1 MTKLGITCGFLL
13 VALVHVSLA
22 SGQNWDLVWADEF
35 DVDGLIDT
43 SKWSYQVG
51 ASGWGN
57 QELQYYTE
65 ERAENVRVENGRL
78 VIEARNESFNGA
90 NYTSGRIRTIGLGDW
105 LYGRIEVRAKLPAGR
120 GTWPAIWMLASDSP
134 YGSWPAMGEIDIM
147 EAVGHEPGRT
157 NSAIHTGG
165 LNHRLG
171 NNPFASLTVPTSAT
185 EFHTYAVDWTPN
197 RITTYVDDS
206 ISLIFNRNGGDWQR
220 WPFDNAFHLLLNIAV
235 GGTWGGAQ
243 GVDPA
248 VFPTRMEVDYVRV
261 YEDLDGPPQ
270 VSFSGVTT
278 DTLRLAPGSSVSIE
292 ALADDPNST
301 IESLGIF
308 QQDGLL
314 TSVRDGTVT
323 ANLADLYPGCYELRA
338 VAIDNDGWE
347 GRSDTLQVKVGD
359 TCGQAPYLMTPHPIP
374 GRIQVEYYDLGGP
387 GVAYQ
392 ELTLSNTGGAIRL
405 GEAVDI
411 GPSLDA
417 GGGYRVEN
425 VTRREWM
432 EYTVRISHSGS
443 YRLLTRV
450 AAFSD
455 GAFSISMDGVD
466 LPEPVAYRSTGSES
480 FYRNAVLDDIPLEAG
495 VRTMRVSFDGIGTL
509 LNWLEFQ
516 LLTVTDVDTSIP
528 SGGPEV
534 EVYPNPFDESFH
546 VDLSGFGPERVEM
559 SLYDTLGRT
568 VWQKSVLS
576 ASDTSRIEAEGISR
590 LARGAYV
597 LRVRQGA
604 TERTRVIIRGR

>member
-1 MTKLGITCGFLL
+1 MTKLGLACGFLL
-13 VALVHVSLA
+13 VSLVHVSMA
-22 SGQNWDLVWADEF
+22 SGQNWNLVWADEF

-65 ERAENVRVENGRL
+65 ERSENVRVLNGRL
-78 VIEARNESFNGA
+78 IIEARHEPFGGA
-90 NYTSGRIRTIGLGDW
+90 DYTSGRIRTIGLGDW

-120 GTWPAIWMLASDSP
+120 GTWPAIWMLATDSP

-165 LNHRLG
+165 LNHQLG
-171 NNPFASLTVPTSAT
+171 NNPFATLPVPTSAT

-197 RITTYVDDS
+197 RITTYVDDD

-248 VFPTRMEVDYVRV
+248 AFPTRMEVDYVRV

-270 VSFSGVTT
+270 VSFSETT
-278 DTLRLAPGSSVSIE
+278 ADTLRLAPGSSFSIE
-292 ALADDPNST
+292 ALAVDPNST

-314 TSVRDGTVT
+314 MSVRDGTVT
-323 ANLADLYPGCYELRA
+323 ANLADLYPGCYKLRA

-347 GRSDTLQVKVGD
+347 GRSDTLHVKVGD
-359 TCGQAPYLMTPHPIP
+359 TCGRAPYLMTPHPIP
-374 GRIQVEYYDLGGP
+374 GRIQAEYYDLGGP

-432 EYTVRISHSGS
+432 EYTVRIEHSGT

-450 AAFSD
+450 ASLSD
-455 GAFSISMDGVD
+455 GAFTLSMDSVD

-480 FYRNAVLDDIPLEAG
+480 FYRNAVLDDIQLEAG
-495 VRTMRVSFDGIGTL
+495 VRTMRLSFDGIGTL

-516 LLTVTDVDTSIP
+516 LVSVTNTEPDAVAGQP
-528 SGGPEV
+528 SV
-534 EVYPNPFDESFH
+534 EVFPNPFSGSFH
-546 VDLSGFGPERVEM
+546 VDLSGFGAERVEM
-559 SLYDTLGRT
+559 ALHDTLGRT
-568 VWQKSVLS
+568 IWRKTVVPNSGPIGFEV
-576 ASDTSRIEAEGISR
+576 EGISR

-597 LRVRQGA
+597 LRVRQGT
-604 TERTRVIIRGR
+604 TEWTHVVIAR